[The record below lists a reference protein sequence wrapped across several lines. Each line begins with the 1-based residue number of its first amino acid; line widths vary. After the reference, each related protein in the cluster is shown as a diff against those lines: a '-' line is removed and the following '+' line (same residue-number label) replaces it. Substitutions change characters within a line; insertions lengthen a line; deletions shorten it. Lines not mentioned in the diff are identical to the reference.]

1 MLVKNKNE
9 SGSLEEKTQKKHVA
23 WERNK
28 GKPWNMGIE
37 SIESSLYLFRPLKT
51 NMDPQDDWLE
61 NVFSLKHGH
70 SWYLC

>member
-1 MLVKNKNE
+1 
-9 SGSLEEKTQKKHVA
+9 
-23 WERNK
+23 
-28 GKPWNMGIE
+28 MGIE